1 MRHSKKYVCCIHLFM
16 DLLQKRFLFN
26 LLSIYCCTE
35 RLVHHYFLLL
45 RYLTFWCIRS
55 FWTSHALNILKVFL
69 SVCHECALG
78 NHAESLPS
86 SKHLFTNTSEAADF
100 SGLLLSLLPS
110 FPRNC
115 KPLECSEQLHFPR
128 NCITSTHQAKELG
141 MSVLLHTITSS
152 LPISVL
158 RSNV

>member
-1 MRHSKKYVCCIHLFM
+1 MRHFKKYVCCIHLFM

-45 RYLTFWCIRS
+45 RYLTFWCIHS
-55 FWTSHALNILKVFL
+55 FWSLMHWIFSKCSFQCARMCTGQSCRVTSVVKTSLHKYFWSGWFQRFIAVSPPILSKELQAPRMLRAAAF
-69 SVCHECALG
+69 
-78 NHAESLPS
+78 S
-86 SKHLFTNTSEAADF
+86 S
-100 SGLLLSLLPS
+100 
-110 FPRNC
+110 
-115 KPLECSEQLHFPR
+115 